1 MYGAIVGLRTSPNPR
16 PRIVFNSILNG
27 SGKYGAKSGNA
38 AGVLA
43 LIFTVLERQLEDVE
57 VDRIPGFI
65 NNALNYDIFTHSRI
79 DSLIPAVS
87 AFATGALFSVPR
99 ALTMR
104 GVETARVSFSKRAA
118 VVATGGVVSTLF
130 VGALSVL
137 GPFVFGERSPFR
149 FA

>member
-1 MYGAIVGLRTSPNPR
+1 M
-16 PRIVFNSILNG
+16 LNG

-65 NNALNYDIFTHSRI
+65 NNSLNFDVFSHSRI
-79 DSLIPAVS
+79 DTLIPALS

-99 ALTMR
+99 AMTMR
-104 GVETARVSFSKRAA
+104 GVDAARVSFSKRAA
-118 VVATGGVVSTLF
+118 VVATGGIASTLF
-130 VGALSVL
+130 VGALAVISPL
-137 GPFVFGERSPFR
+137 VFGDRSPFR